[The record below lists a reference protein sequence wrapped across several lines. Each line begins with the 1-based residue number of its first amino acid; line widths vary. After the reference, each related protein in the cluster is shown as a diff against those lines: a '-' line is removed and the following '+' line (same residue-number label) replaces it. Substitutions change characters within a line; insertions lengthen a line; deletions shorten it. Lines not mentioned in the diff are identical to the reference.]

1 MRDMK
6 DQLKEIY
13 RDFYGSDD
21 VDIKDFDDFMNKATG
36 KSGSDSRRPVNRTVR
51 TQEPAPQE
59 IETDVMTNTE
69 FTVQTEAQQK
79 AEEESK
85 EPEKSGMEELN
96 ELVGLTKV
104 KHDVEEM
111 VGLAK
116 VRKMREEKGMKT
128 VPVSLHLV
136 FSGNPGTG
144 KTTVAR
150 ILAKLYKEI
159 GILSK
164 GQLVETDRSGLVAG
178 YVGQTAIKTQKKIE
192 EAMGGVL
199 FIDEAYTLNQE
210 GENFGQEAI
219 DTILKAMED
228 HRDKFIVIVAGY
240 TELMRNFVNSN
251 PGLKSRFNKYI
262 EFPDYTVDELQAIF
276 KMQCNKYQYKLTE
289 EAEKAVKDEIVRL
302 EAAKGENFANAREV
316 RNLFEKIITNQ
327 AARVA
332 NLEDVDEET
341 LTTITM
347 EDLKDLDDLNYT
359 EPPKEPEFDLQTFLD
374 EAAGT
379 NVDIEVDQTDK
390 PAEPDAADAAD
401 KDDRDKADSDADKAE
416 KKSAGKAKKADE
428 KDAAADDK
436 TITE

>member
-1 MRDMK
+1 MIDGLK
-6 DQLKEIY
+6 DIY
-13 RDFYGSDD
+13 RDFYGPADD
-21 VDIKDFDDFMNKATG
+21 D
-36 KSGSDSRRPVNRTVR
+36 TVR
-51 TQEPAPQE
+51 IDEPVRKRPEPEKPTPEQTPGEEPARG
-59 IETDVMTNTE
+59 IETEIVTE
-69 FTVQTEAQQK
+69 TEYEAAAKKQK
-79 AEEESK
+79 KQEGSG
-85 EPEKSGMEELN
+85 EPEKSGMEELD
-96 ELVGLTKV
+96 ELIGLETV
-104 KHDVEEM
+104 KHDVEEL

-116 VRKMREEKGMKT
+116 VRKMRQEKGMKA

-159 GILSK
+159 GILSE

-228 HRDKFIVIVAGY
+228 HRDEFVVIVAGY
-240 TELMRNFVNSN
+240 TELMRDFVNSN
-251 PGLKSRFNKYI
+251 PGLRSRFNKFF
-262 EFPDYTVDELQAIF
+262 EFPDYTVDELQKIF
-276 KMQCNKYQYKLTE
+276 ELQCKKYQYTLTE
-289 EAEKAVKDEIVRL
+289 EADAAVREKIKDL

-332 NLEDVDEET
+332 DLENVSEED
-341 LTTITM
+341 LTTITIDDF
-347 EDLKDLDDLNYT
+347 EDLDDLQMTPSANDTAALLAELLGGSDEHEGIREGDDQEGSGVQGYSGA
-359 EPPKEPEFDLQTFLD
+359 EGDALD
-374 EAAGT
+374 
-379 NVDIEVDQTDK
+379 Q
-390 PAEPDAADAAD
+390 
-401 KDDRDKADSDADKAE
+401 
-416 KKSAGKAKKADE
+416 
-428 KDAAADDK
+428 
-436 TITE
+436 